1 VANTAQAKKRARQA
15 EAHRTRNAAQ
25 RTQFTSAIKK
35 VQLAVAGGDKAKAQA
50 AYRDATAVIDRLAD
64 KGIVHKN
71 VAARQKSSLN
81 KKVKALATKAA

>member
-1 VANTAQAKKRARQA
+1 MANTAQAKKRARQA

-25 RTQFTSAIKK
+25 RTQLSTAIKK
-35 VQLAVAGGDKAKAQA
+35 VQVAVVGADKTKAQA
-50 AYRDATAVIDRLAD
+50 AYRDATAVIDRMAD
-64 KGIVHKN
+64 KGIIHKN